1 MKGIKRALKVACS
14 VAICGI
20 LIVGIG
26 MAVLEAFFML
36 FQMFLPL
43 TIALF
48 AAIIAYLFAI
58 TFIVE
63 LLIKFLDDHTESE
76 EKQ

>member
-1 MKGIKRALKVACS
+1 MKGIKRSLKVACS

-20 LIVGIG
+20 LIVGTGIA
-26 MAVLEAFFML
+26 MLEAFFML

-63 LLIKFLDDHTESE
+63 SLIKFLDDHTESE
-76 EKQ
+76 EK